1 MNAVSTVF
9 GRKNNANLPRNEE
22 VIYRSKEITPEQ
34 SSLLKRPNFA
44 QYPTVQELSKD
55 KNSKLALKNKE
66 LDEKEQIHRLHQDN
80 KTVILDKNKAAM
92 YYIYILKPN
101 PRPDGF
107 EETKQTVSQKS
118 EKITDNNQS
127 TIQERLNSEAIR
139 AK

>member
-66 LDEKEQIHRLHQDN
+66 SDEKEQIHRLHQNN

-92 YYIYILKPN
+92 YYIYSLKPN
-101 PRPDGF
+101 PKPDWF
-107 EETKQTVSQKS
+107 EETKQT
-118 EKITDNNQS
+118 EG
-127 TIQERLNSEAIR
+127 R
-139 AK
+139 

>member
-44 QYPTVQELSKD
+44 QYPTEQELSKD
-55 KNSKLALKNKE
+55 K
-66 LDEKEQIHRLHQDN
+66 DN
-80 KTVILDKNKAAM
+80 KLSLKSKESGEKRADSQVASEQQNSHFGQKQGGDVL
-92 YYIYILKPN
+92 YYSLKPN
-101 PRPDGF
+101 PKPDGF
-107 EETKQTVSQKS
+107 EDTKQTVSQKS

-127 TIQERLNSEAIR
+127 TIQERLNSEASR